1 MRFTITLVLLLFLD
15 SAVFADADVDVAAQK
30 EIAHLF
36 DYLKQSNCQFGRN
49 GSWYSPDE
57 AVAHINKKYQ
67 YLLRKKAIQAAEN
80 FIDRA
85 ASNSSISG
93 EPYRVACGE
102 LAAVES
108 AEWFRG
114 ELVVFRK
121 RNE

>member
-1 MRFTITLVLLLFLD
+1 MRFTITLLSLLFLD
-15 SAVFADADVDVAAQK
+15 SAVAADVDLAAQK
-30 EIAHLF
+30 EIAHLL

-49 GSWYSPDE
+49 GSWFGPDE
-57 AVAHINKKYQ
+57 AVAHINIKYQ
-67 YLLRKKAIQAAEN
+67 YLLRKKAIRSADN

-85 ASNSSISG
+85 ASKSSISG

-102 LAAVES
+102 SAAVES

-114 ELVVFRK
+114 ELDVFRK